1 MPRSRRRAPSA
12 SPVIMLAR
20 PALPEV
26 ATAATVEEVLA
37 WLDHVSAPST
47 ARGV

>member
-1 MPRSRRRAPSA
+1 
-12 SPVIMLAR
+12 MLAR

-26 ATAATVEEVLA
+26 PSLATVEEALA
-37 WLDHVSAPST
+37 WLDHAIASST

>member
-1 MPRSRRRAPSA
+1 
-12 SPVIMLAR
+12 VIMLAR

-26 ATAATVEEVLA
+26 ASVETVEEVLA
-37 WLDHVSAPST
+37 WLDHAIASSV

>member
-1 MPRSRRRAPSA
+1 
-12 SPVIMLAR
+12 MLKR

-26 ATAATVEEVLA
+26 PSVTTVEEVVD
-37 WLDHVSAPST
+37 WLDHASAPST

>member
-1 MPRSRRRAPSA
+1 
-12 SPVIMLAR
+12 MLAR

-26 ATAATVEEVLA
+26 SSVATVEEALVR
-37 WLDHVSAPST
+37 LDHAIASST